1 MGALR
6 SLFYVRQPSGWFA
19 EPAFGPV
26 RAGLRVGFAREP
38 ESSQP
43 AVPSRTAGEGEDHK
57 GAGGFP
63 QVGDKLWRT
72 SCPGR
77 GNSWMEGTSGAAD
90 RGPLRG
96 GSGEAALGPGWC
108 PRKRAPIRAGGKAAR
123 AAFPGPAAPRERVVL
138 GAVAG
143 IAKAGSRGGF
153 VAGPV
158 TRASSTR
165 AGSRRRWLLR
175 PVSPRAHDTRCPSR
189 SGWGEALPARN
200 RGERRRV
207 AKAVRPLARETSAGA
222 VLKQERAARLV
233 SSGGSAP
240 PGRVFQMGAQ
250 AHVGD
255 QWGAQAHPWLDEV
268 SISSGRA
275 TAQKRA
281 TSHARTGVRVVAWS
295 CSRIVLIAEVDERR
309 LAHAFGHRV

>member
-1 MGALR
+1 VDNLVDKICLLRADFLVAKRCRKRDFGARKFCGTSRRGPPDRRSRWGRCGLSSTCVGLR
-6 SLFYVRQPSGWFA
+6 AAHATSL
-19 EPAFGPV
+19 
-26 RAGLRVGFAREP
+26 RAGPGKGA

-43 AVPSRTAGEGEDHK
+43 TVPSRAAGEGEDRK

-108 PRKRAPIRAGGKAAR
+108 ARKRPPIRAGGKAAQ

-143 IAKAGSRGGF
+143 IAKAGSRGEL

-158 TRASSTR
+158 TRASSTC
-165 AGSRRRWLLR
+165 AGSRRRWLFR
-175 PVSPRAHDTRCPSR
+175 PAAPRAHDTRCPSR
-189 SGWGEALPARN
+189 SGWGEALAARN
-200 RGERRRV
+200 RSERCRV

-222 VLKQERAARLV
+222 EPKQGRAARPV
-233 SSGGSAP
+233 SSRDSAP
-240 PGRVFQMGAQ
+240 PGRVTQAGAQ
-250 AHVGD
+250 AHVWD
-255 QWGAQAHPWLDEV
+255 QWGAQAHP
-268 SISSGRA
+268 
-275 TAQKRA
+275 
-281 TSHARTGVRVVAWS
+281 
-295 CSRIVLIAEVDERR
+295 
-309 LAHAFGHRV
+309 